1 MTAPVEPQFATP
13 SNEDPSSLDYGKTE
27 AELNAQREAAAN
39 GVSLTTKVRKDY
51 WSNDEEYTFYLP
63 GQEDIPDAE
72 KQFIKYKKMN
82 EGMRS
87 NFQKKTQTGAV
98 IERGT
103 NNTRIGINQAR
114 DRWVLIETSVTGWRL
129 FRGDEELPFKAHLL
143 KQFVDQ
149 ADPWLVDELERDIRK
164 HNKWMSSEADSKSI
178 REQIDELEEQ
188 YKAALEREEEEKNS

>member
-13 SNEDPSSLDYGKTE
+13 ANEDPSSLDYGKTE

-129 FRGDEELPFKAHLL
+129 FRGNEELPFKAHLL

>member
-13 SNEDPSSLDYGKTE
+13 ANEDPSSLDYGKTE

>member
-13 SNEDPSSLDYGKTE
+13 ANEDPSSLDYGKTE
-27 AELNAQREAAAN
+27 AELNAQRAAAAN

-129 FRGDEELPFKAHLL
+129 FRGDEELPFKPHLL